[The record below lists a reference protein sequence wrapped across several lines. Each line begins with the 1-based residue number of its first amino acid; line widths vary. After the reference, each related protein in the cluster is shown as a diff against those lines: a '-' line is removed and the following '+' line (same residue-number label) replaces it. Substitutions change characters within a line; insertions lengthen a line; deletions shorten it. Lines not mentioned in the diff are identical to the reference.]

1 MAGLQVNC
9 CPPYTTADMVDFVAP
24 KGPLRICKPAHKLKH
39 EEIEKYKLAISKM
52 KALPADDPWNY
63 YQQATIHCTYC
74 NGAFDQK
81 GFEDQDVLLQIH
93 RSWLFA
99 PWHRYYIYFWE
110 KILGKLIGDPTFAIP
125 FWSWDTPNGMFMPKP
140 YLDTSSS
147 LYNDNRNHGHYD
159 TIMDYDFTFG
169 KPNPAPEEYEE
180 ITIRNLKKIH
190 NMFTETIGAPS
201 LFLGAPL
208 RAGQKPDIAGSLE
221 NQHGLPHQWTGPE
234 ATLFFGHHANV
245 DRLWDIYSDLRGNKV
260 EFNDPDWLEASFI
273 FYDENRKVV
282 KCKGLQVA
290 SETRAL
296 DSTIRVLVPRPKTSQ
311 YTDEK
316 EEAAEVVVVEK
327 IKFGHGESIKFDVYI
342 AKPIEGLVGPDL
354 GELAGSFVR
363 VTHNHNKKSD
373 GETFSK
379 IELGITNLL
388 DDIAAEAS
396 DSIVVSLVPQHGNV
410 TIGGVHIDL
419 FDSDI

>member
-1 MAGLQVNC
+1 MGNFV
-9 CPPYTTADMVDFVAP
+9 TAAKD
-24 KGPLRICKPAHKLKH
+24 
-39 EEIEKYKLAISKM
+39 
-52 KALPADDPWNY
+52 
-63 YQQATIHCTYC
+63 
-74 NGAFDQK
+74 
-81 GFEDQDVLLQIH
+81 
-93 RSWLFA
+93 
-99 PWHRYYIYFWE
+99 
-110 KILGKLIGDPTFAIP
+110 
-125 FWSWDTPNGMFMPKP
+125 
-140 YLDTSSS
+140 
-147 LYNDNRNHGHYD
+147 
-159 TIMDYDFTFG
+159 
-169 KPNPAPEEYEE
+169 
-180 ITIRNLKKIH
+180 
-190 NMFTETIGAPS
+190 
-201 LFLGAPL
+201 
-208 RAGQKPDIAGSLE
+208 
-221 NQHGLPHQWTGPE
+221 
-234 ATLFFGHHANV
+234 TLFFGHHANV

-282 KCKGLQVA
+282 KCKVKDALITENLGYTYQTERHAWKDVKRVYKKLVKGKKRSAGAGLSLTPVSEFG

-296 DSTIRVLVPRPKTSQ
+296 DSTIRVLVPRPKTSRS
-311 YTDEK
+311 TDEK

-388 DDIAAEAS
+388 DDIAAETS

-410 TIGGVHIDL
+410 TIGGVRIDL